1 MQNTQ
6 LMQSTQNTHQPIPY
20 QNSQI
25 EAWSR
30 ARLAAGV
37 RVKRGDIGTV
47 YQYILNQF
55 WPNSV
60 PKRLGRLKKNIMKT
74 HDILARPEAPV
85 S

>member
-6 LMQSTQNTHQPIPY
+6 FTQSTQNKHQPIPY
-20 QNSQI
+20 QNSQT

-37 RVKRGDIGTV
+37 RVKRGDVGTV

-55 WPNSV
+55 GQMWC
-60 PKRLGRLKKNIMKT
+60 PKQLRRLKKNIMKT
-74 HDILARPEAPV
+74 HGILARPAAPV